1 MKRSIIPAALLAT
14 IVALPVSAEQFA
26 VQIDREY
33 QGASPK
39 LMEVLKV
46 SAVESFT
53 ENDNHYVVIEAPSEA
68 YVEAFFH
75 ATNLKAIELHTLEAN
90 WENPTMQHLS
100 IAQRLG
106 FLREIDCGFCT
117 S

>member
-46 SAVESFT
+46 SEVESFT
-53 ENDNHYVVIEAPSEA
+53 ENNNHYVVIEAPSEA
-68 YVEAFFH
+68 
-75 ATNLKAIELHTLEAN
+75 
-90 WENPTMQHLS
+90 
-100 IAQRLG
+100 
-106 FLREIDCGFCT
+106 
-117 S
+117 